1 MIKVDVAPVIM
12 RRTEEGKRLRKA
24 YEHGLIHHGFNEHRV
39 MDVHWGGVQ
48 HDFYGIKRFSDMRGI
63 SIRST

>member
-39 MDVHWGGVQ
+39 MDVHWGGRAT
-48 HDFYGIKRFSDMRGI
+48 RFLRY
-63 SIRST
+63 